1 MQDICNMTN
10 RGEKM
15 KFKIKFNKANIA
27 MSISVFAVC
36 IVLVTVMFIQFRTI
50 EQVNESDIENMRETE
65 LREQISTYK
74 SRYEEVNAQL
84 EETNKTISEYE
95 TRIESNQ
102 EASELLDEELKQSQ
116 LLLGKTDV
124 VGEGVVVTLTDN
136 DEYSIVASD
145 LLDLVNELRFAG
157 AEAISINGIRIL
169 NMTEIADIYG
179 YIIVTPNQ
187 RLVSP
192 YVVKAIGNQTYLTS
206 TLSLKNTGF
215 IDSYTSS
222 GRSVTLEQQRN
233 IEIPKYEWEIEAN
246 YMKEVTE

>member
-1 MQDICNMTN
+1 
-10 RGEKM
+10 
-15 KFKIKFNKANIA
+15 

-50 EQVNESDIENMRETE
+50 EQVNESDIENMREAE

-116 LLLGKTDV
+116 LLLGKTNV

-169 NMTEIADIYG
+169 I
-179 YIIVTPNQ
+179 
-187 RLVSP
+187 
-192 YVVKAIGNQTYLTS
+192 
-206 TLSLKNTGF
+206 
-215 IDSYTSS
+215 
-222 GRSVTLEQQRN
+222 
-233 IEIPKYEWEIEAN
+233 
-246 YMKEVTE
+246 

>member
-1 MQDICNMTN
+1 
-10 RGEKM
+10 
-15 KFKIKFNKANIA
+15 
-27 MSISVFAVC
+27 
-36 IVLVTVMFIQFRTI
+36 
-50 EQVNESDIENMRETE
+50 MREAE

-116 LLLGKTDV
+116 LLLGKTNV

-233 IEIPKYEWEIEAN
+233 IEIPKYEWDIEAN

>member
-1 MQDICNMTN
+1 MYK
-10 RGEKM
+10 R
-15 KFKIKFNKANIA
+15 
-27 MSISVFAVC
+27 
-36 IVLVTVMFIQFRTI
+36 
-50 EQVNESDIENMRETE
+50 
-65 LREQISTYK
+65 QISTYK

-116 LLLGKTDV
+116 LLLGKTNV

>member
-1 MQDICNMTN
+1 
-10 RGEKM
+10 
-15 KFKIKFNKANIA
+15 
-27 MSISVFAVC
+27 
-36 IVLVTVMFIQFRTI
+36 
-50 EQVNESDIENMRETE
+50 
-65 LREQISTYK
+65 
-74 SRYEEVNAQL
+74 
-84 EETNKTISEYE
+84 
-95 TRIESNQ
+95 
-102 EASELLDEELKQSQ
+102 
-116 LLLGKTDV
+116 
-124 VGEGVVVTLTDN
+124 
-136 DEYSIVASD
+136 
-145 LLDLVNELRFAG
+145 
-157 AEAISINGIRIL
+157 
-169 NMTEIADIYG
+169 MTEIADIYG

>member
-1 MQDICNMTN
+1 
-10 RGEKM
+10 
-15 KFKIKFNKANIA
+15 
-27 MSISVFAVC
+27 
-36 IVLVTVMFIQFRTI
+36 
-50 EQVNESDIENMRETE
+50 MREAE